1 MRQMTR
7 SLLHLAAWFPGV
19 AVLVAM
25 LIAAAFVAVINWIFA
40 VAELGDREGN
50 EE

>member
-1 MRQMTR
+1 MTR
-7 SLLHLAAWFPGV
+7 SLLHLAAWAAGV

-25 LIAAAFVAVINWIFA
+25 LIAAAFVAVINWSLA
-40 VAELGDREGN
+40 VAARGDREGN

>member
-1 MRQMTR
+1 MFSTR
-7 SLLHLAAWFPGV
+7 SLLHLAAWAAGV

-40 VAELGDREGN
+40 VAERGDREGN

>member
-1 MRQMTR
+1 MTL
-7 SLLHLAAWFPGV
+7 SLLHLAAWAAGV

-25 LIAAAFVAVINWIFA
+25 LIAAAFVAFVAVINWILA
-40 VAELGDREGN
+40 VAARGDREGN

>member
-1 MRQMTR
+1 MTR
-7 SLLHLAAWFPGV
+7 SLLHIAAWAAGV

-25 LIAAAFVAVINWIFA
+25 LAAAAFVAVINWIFA
-40 VAELGDREGN
+40 VAEPGDREGN

>member
-1 MRQMTR
+1 MTR
-7 SLLHLAAWFPGV
+7 SLLHLAAWAGV

-40 VAELGDREGN
+40 VAERGDREGN